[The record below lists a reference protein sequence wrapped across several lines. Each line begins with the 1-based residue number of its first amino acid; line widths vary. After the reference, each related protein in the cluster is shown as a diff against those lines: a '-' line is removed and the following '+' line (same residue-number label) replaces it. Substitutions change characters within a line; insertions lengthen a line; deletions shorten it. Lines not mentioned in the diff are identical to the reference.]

1 MALSSIF
8 SPTFIGDLT
17 FQKFR
22 DQARH
27 VVLATWI
34 DHVSDVKYQE
44 LFAIANATPG
54 PGSTKMLFNIIVI
67 RGGFLSG
74 ILAFLMWS
82 LPGAIG
88 MFAFSLGVER
98 IGDSLPAA
106 VYALL
111 SGLNAATVGIIAL
124 AAVQLSQKVITDKLT
139 RALVFLGAASGML
152 YTALWYFPVLM
163 VAAGVVSTA
172 WDLKVMQKLA
182 RSLHPRKGQSMSAAE
197 LEESRGRTETSN
209 ASRRSIDP
217 ATTGSQH
224 NGASTTGSSHLHQI
238 RQSGARSTTPSMQEV
253 TSTSNPSFAVPNPPE
268 SNRPILTWRGGLLLL
283 VVFFA
288 SFLTIMLI
296 RGLYKTPARVFS
308 LFANMYLA
316 GTIIFGG
323 GPVVIP
329 LLREYVVAEGW
340 VSPRNFLLG
349 LALIQAFPGPNFNFA
364 VYLGALAVAGTS
376 TPSVLGA
383 IVAYLG
389 IFVPG
394 LTVQSGIMGIWGS
407 LPKSRALLSALRG
420 VNAAAVGLVFTAVYR
435 LWQIGFL
442 DQDNQDGQPLGGS
455 PWWVVVT
462 ATSFVGQAW
471 FGLNP
476 PSAVVLGGVMGM
488 PSFLDIPT
496 CQSTEM
502 ALWLMMDPSSIS
514 QEPGGFLQPTLPS
527 PPQSSVN
534 SPPPPRSLL
543 PSPRSKPLRPGS
555 SKEGDLIS
563 YIEQKLLAVSRR
575 YENRISA
582 ALSGEENPDVEGR
595 GYKDIGEQL
604 RELDPVVDVVWISGT
619 PSLQI
624 TFLLTIALSVTSAL
638 ESFPFTP
645 RPTFQFLRKM
655 DLAFSSLLK
664 GVSAETGESLPGFQG
679 GRGRLS
685 MTEKV
690 RMSGIVERTRVAVVE
705 VAGKDGSL
713 ADVKHVPLSE
723 TDTEEDFNV
732 TEDDDVDM
740 LEDESSHR
748 RWEMDIA
755 RVYEKT
761 IVELGMALDASVSS
775 IDGWLP

>member
-27 VVLATWI
+27 VVFATWYLGVTAFGGPAVHFQIVWDHFRSCSFASSEKHYLTSTKFRKKFVDELQWI
-34 DHVSDVKYQE
+34 DEQTE

-98 IGDSLPAA
+98 IGDSLPSA

-124 AAVQLSQKVITDKLT
+124 AAVQLSHKVITDKLS

-163 VAAGVVSTA
+163 VTAGLVSTA

-182 RSLHPRKGQSMSAAE
+182 RSLHPRKHESTSAAE

-209 ASRRSIDP
+209 ASRRSIDL

-224 NGASTTGSSHLHQI
+224 NGASTTGSSHLHQT

-253 TSTSNPSFAVPNPPE
+253 TSTSNPTLGVPNPPE

-296 RGLYKTPARVFS
+296 RGLYDSPARVFS

-488 PSFLDIPT
+488 V
-496 CQSTEM
+496 C
-502 ALWLMMDPSSIS
+502 
-514 QEPGGFLQPTLPS
+514 
-527 PPQSSVN
+527 
-534 SPPPPRSLL
+534 
-543 PSPRSKPLRPGS
+543 

-582 ALSGEENPDVEGR
+582 ALSGEENPDIEGR

-624 TFLLTIALSVTSAL
+624 TFLLTIALSVTSSL

-664 GVSAETGESLPGFQG
+664 GVNAETGESLPGFQG

-685 MTEKV
+685 TTEKV
-690 RMSGIVERTRVAVVE
+690 RMRGIVERTRVAVVE

-713 ADVKHVPLSE
+713 ADVKNVPLTE

-761 IVELGMALDASVSS
+761 IVELGMALDASGSS

>member
-1 MALSSIF
+1 MDF
-8 SPTFIGDLT
+8 
-17 FQKFR
+17 
-22 DQARH
+22 
-27 VVLATWI
+27 
-34 DHVSDVKYQE
+34 
-44 LFAIANATPG
+44 
-54 PGSTKMLFNIIVI
+54 
-67 RGGFLSG
+67 
-74 ILAFLMWS
+74 S

-98 IGDSLPAA
+98 IGDSLPSA

-163 VAAGVVSTA
+163 VTAGLVSTA
-172 WDLKVMQKLA
+172 WDLKLMQKLA
-182 RSLHPRKGQSMSAAE
+182 RSLRPRKHESMSAAE

-209 ASRRSIDP
+209 ASRPSIDL

-224 NGASTTGSSHLHQI
+224 NGASTTGSSHLHQT

-253 TSTSNPSFAVPNPPE
+253 TSTSNPTLGVPNPPE

-296 RGLYKTPARVFS
+296 RGLYDSPARVFS

-442 DQDNQDGQPLGGS
+442 DQENQDGQPLGGS

-488 PSFLDIPT
+488 V
-496 CQSTEM
+496 
-502 ALWLMMDPSSIS
+502 WY
-514 QEPGGFLQPTLPS
+514 G
-527 PPQSSVN
+527 
-534 SPPPPRSLL
+534 
-543 PSPRSKPLRPGS
+543 
-555 SKEGDLIS
+555 
-563 YIEQKLLAVSRR
+563 
-575 YENRISA
+575 
-582 ALSGEENPDVEGR
+582 
-595 GYKDIGEQL
+595 
-604 RELDPVVDVVWISGT
+604 VV
-619 PSLQI
+619 Q
-624 TFLLTIALSVTSAL
+624 A
-638 ESFPFTP
+638 
-645 RPTFQFLRKM
+645 
-655 DLAFSSLLK
+655 
-664 GVSAETGESLPGFQG
+664 
-679 GRGRLS
+679 
-685 MTEKV
+685 
-690 RMSGIVERTRVAVVE
+690 
-705 VAGKDGSL
+705 
-713 ADVKHVPLSE
+713 
-723 TDTEEDFNV
+723 
-732 TEDDDVDM
+732 
-740 LEDESSHR
+740 
-748 RWEMDIA
+748 
-755 RVYEKT
+755 
-761 IVELGMALDASVSS
+761 
-775 IDGWLP
+775 

>member
-1 MALSSIF
+1 
-8 SPTFIGDLT
+8 
-17 FQKFR
+17 
-22 DQARH
+22 
-27 VVLATWI
+27 
-34 DHVSDVKYQE
+34 
-44 LFAIANATPG
+44 
-54 PGSTKMLFNIIVI
+54 MLFNIIVI

-98 IGDSLPAA
+98 IGDSLPSA

-163 VAAGVVSTA
+163 VTAGLVSTA
-172 WDLKVMQKLA
+172 WDLKLMQKLA
-182 RSLHPRKGQSMSAAE
+182 RSLRPRKHESMSAAE

-209 ASRRSIDP
+209 ASRPSIDL

-224 NGASTTGSSHLHQI
+224 NGASTTGSSHLHQT

-253 TSTSNPSFAVPNPPE
+253 TSTSNPTLGVPNPPE

-296 RGLYKTPARVFS
+296 RGLYDSPARVFS

-376 TPSVLGA
+376 TPSALGA

-442 DQDNQDGQPLGGS
+442 DQENQDGQPLGGS
-455 PWWVVVT
+455 PW
-462 ATSFVGQAW
+462 
-471 FGLNP
+471 
-476 PSAVVLGGVMGM
+476 
-488 PSFLDIPT
+488 
-496 CQSTEM
+496 
-502 ALWLMMDPSSIS
+502 
-514 QEPGGFLQPTLPS
+514 
-527 PPQSSVN
+527 
-534 SPPPPRSLL
+534 
-543 PSPRSKPLRPGS
+543 PGS

-604 RELDPVVDVVWISGT
+604 RELDPVVDVV
-619 PSLQI
+619 
-624 TFLLTIALSVTSAL
+624 TFLLTIALSVTSSL

-664 GVSAETGESLPGFQG
+664 GVNAETGEPLPGFQG

-685 MTEKV
+685 TTEKV
-690 RMSGIVERTRVAVVE
+690 RMRGIVERTRVAVVE

-713 ADVKHVPLSE
+713 ADVKNVPLSE
-723 TDTEEDFNV
+723 TDTEEDFNA

-761 IVELGMALDASVSS
+761 IVELGMALDASGSS

>member
-27 VVLATWI
+27 VVLATWYLGVTAFGGPAVHFQIFRKKFVDELQWI
-34 DHVSDVKYQE
+34 DEQTYQE

-98 IGDSLPAA
+98 IGDSLPSA

-163 VAAGVVSTA
+163 VTAGLVSTA
-172 WDLKVMQKLA
+172 WDLKLMQKLA
-182 RSLHPRKGQSMSAAE
+182 RSLRPRKHESMSAAE

-209 ASRRSIDP
+209 ASRPSIDL

-224 NGASTTGSSHLHQI
+224 NGASTTGSSHLHQT

-253 TSTSNPSFAVPNPPE
+253 TSTSNPTLGVPNPPE

-296 RGLYKTPARVFS
+296 RGLYDSPARVFS

-442 DQDNQDGQPLGGS
+442 DQENQDGQPLGGS
-455 PWWVVVT
+455 PW
-462 ATSFVGQAW
+462 
-471 FGLNP
+471 
-476 PSAVVLGGVMGM
+476 
-488 PSFLDIPT
+488 
-496 CQSTEM
+496 
-502 ALWLMMDPSSIS
+502 
-514 QEPGGFLQPTLPS
+514 
-527 PPQSSVN
+527 
-534 SPPPPRSLL
+534 
-543 PSPRSKPLRPGS
+543 PGS

-604 RELDPVVDVVWISGT
+604 WELDPVVDV
-619 PSLQI
+619 I
-624 TFLLTIALSVTSAL
+624 TFLLTIALSVTSSL

-664 GVSAETGESLPGFQG
+664 GVNAETGEPLPGFQG

-685 MTEKV
+685 TTEKV
-690 RMSGIVERTRVAVVE
+690 RMRGIVERTRVAVVE

-713 ADVKHVPLSE
+713 ADVKNVPLSE
-723 TDTEEDFNV
+723 TDTEEDFNA

-761 IVELGMALDASVSS
+761 IVELGMALDASGSS